1 MANGQQYDVAGARK
15 AGISDDQILLE
26 LRGKL
31 GDQFNVDGA
40 LKAGVSKSDIINE
53 MAKGNPQAAP
63 TAIPGAPNGLPQVP
77 GSPSASGQP
86 MQPPI
91 PQSLTSAMEPS
102 PYGAARTG
110 GFLKSNLPRE
120 GTSSEYSTAAS
131 LPMLAVSA
139 PSMIANPLTTIGT
152 VGGGFVGGKAAKY
165 EAKKLGAG
173 STGQDIAETAGNL
186 AGGFTG
192 GMTGSALSAVANR
205 TIGAQLLNQALAKG
219 GGAPVELSPKTNEI
233 VDDIVSSG
241 KLGGKVPKVVSD
253 LLERVGPSTKQAAEA
268 EPGPLTYK
276 EARTLQSNI
285 NGMST
290 EERLGMNK
298 QLQHLMPKLAKSFSQ
313 DVQTAADKAGIGDLH
328 SAGMGQYATAA
339 RIEGMK
345 QAAKEK
351 VVIPALKGA
360 AGAAGAGGAYT
371 LWEILHGRR

>member
-91 PQSLTSAMEPS
+91 PQSLASAMEPS
-102 PYGAARTG
+102 PYGATRTG

-139 PSMIANPLTTIGT
+139 PS
-152 VGGGFVGGKAAKY
+152 
-165 EAKKLGAG
+165 
-173 STGQDIAETAGNL
+173 
-186 AGGFTG
+186 
-192 GMTGSALSAVANR
+192 
-205 TIGAQLLNQALAKG
+205 
-219 GGAPVELSPKTNEI
+219 
-233 VDDIVSSG
+233 
-241 KLGGKVPKVVSD
+241 
-253 LLERVGPSTKQAAEA
+253 
-268 EPGPLTYK
+268 
-276 EARTLQSNI
+276 
-285 NGMST
+285 
-290 EERLGMNK
+290 
-298 QLQHLMPKLAKSFSQ
+298 
-313 DVQTAADKAGIGDLH
+313 
-328 SAGMGQYATAA
+328 
-339 RIEGMK
+339 
-345 QAAKEK
+345 
-351 VVIPALKGA
+351 
-360 AGAAGAGGAYT
+360 
-371 LWEILHGRR
+371 